1 MKVLWITYGMFPEV
15 SKYLSGNTKVKGSG
29 GWLLGAANGLKKYTE
44 IELTIAIVS
53 RSVKTR
59 ESFNG
64 KCFNYELIPFGDGFD
79 RYHHGYDSIW
89 KELTKKVN
97 PDIVHVHGIESTLAL
112 TYLKAVGSKNV
123 VVSIQ
128 GIAGII
134 SRYYY
139 EGISLNDILKNLTL
153 RDLLTFKPLTSYK
166 KDFKRRGIF
175 EAETLSLVEHVM
187 GRTSWDKAHV
197 LAVNPDL
204 QYHFCN
210 ETLRE
215 SFYNKIWSYETCRK
229 HTIFASQGTASFK
242 GIHFLLKALPL
253 VRRKYP
259 EAKLII
265 AGSAPDNSFLSSFK
279 KTGYQKYI
287 DKLVKKLNLKD
298 MVEFTGPLDSD
309 RMAEAYL
316 TANVFVCPSTIENSS
331 NSVAEAQI
339 LGVPL
344 VASYAGGIPDMIPN
358 PQCGTLIRVG
368 EYEMLAQ
375 AIIDVFISSENFD
388 NTYVRQL
395 AATRH
400 SSKINAENTL
410 EIYKKIMLNK

>member
-15 SKYLSGNTKVKGSG
+15 SQYLSGNTNVKGSG
-29 GWLLGAANGLKKYTE
+29 GWLLGAANGLKRYTE

-53 RSVKTR
+53 RSIKNR
-59 ESFNG
+59 ESFKG
-64 KCFNYELIPFGDGFD
+64 KYFNYELIPFGDGFD
-79 RYHHGYDSIW
+79 RYHHGYDSVW
-89 KELTKKVN
+89 LDLKKSIN
-97 PDIVHVHGIESTLAL
+97 PDIVHIHGIESTLAL

-139 EGISLNDILKNLTL
+139 EGLSLSDILKNITL
-153 RDLLTFKPLTSYK
+153 RDVLTLNPLTSYK
-166 KDFKRRGIF
+166 KDFERRGIF
-175 EAETLSLVEHVM
+175 EAETLSLAEHVI
-187 GRTSWDKAHV
+187 GRTSWDKVHV
-197 LAVNPDL
+197 LAINQDL
-204 QYHFCN
+204 HYHFCN
-210 ETLRE
+210 ETLRD
-215 SFYNKIWSYETCRK
+215 SFYNKTWDYKTCRK

-242 GIHFLLKALPL
+242 GIHYLLKALPL
-253 VRRKYP
+253 VQRKFP
-259 EAKLII
+259 DTKLII
-265 AGSAPDNSFLSSFK
+265 AGSAPDNSSLSSFR

-287 DKLVKKLNLKD
+287 DKLVKKLNIRN
-298 MVEFTGPLDSD
+298 MVEYTGPLDSD
-309 RMAEAYL
+309 KMVEAYL
-316 TANVFVCPSTIENSS
+316 SANVFVCPSTIENSS

-375 AIIDVFISSENFD
+375 AIIDVFMSSENFD

-400 SSKINAENTL
+400 SPKKNAEDTL
-410 EIYKKIMLNK
+410 AIYQKIMLNK